1 MKDLILKW
9 ALKNAV
15 DHNGQAVV
23 GAVISKVIGE
33 NPEARKDMKKLVE
46 EIRITVEEINKLD
59 PAEQLAKLE
68 KFAPE
73 LLEKKVI
80 QQGLPELPD
89 TKEGKVVMMF
99 PPEPS
104 KYATIGHAKAS
115 TINFY
120 YATKYK
126 GKFIIRFEDT
136 NVNKI
141 KKEYYDHMLEDLKW
155 LGIKWDKVDYIS
167 KHVPKM
173 YKAAEKL
180 IKTGNAYMC
189 NCPTEKV
196 HELRGKGEACLCREN
211 PKTENISLWKKM
223 LENQFKKGEYSLRAK
238 IDMQHKNAAMRDPAI
253 MRTVI
258 GTHPIVGDNYLVWPT
273 YDLATAIMDGIEHI
287 THRLRSKEFEMR
299 AEIQQ
304 WIQNKLGIQSPY
316 ITEFARFNL
325 EGVPAS
331 GRIIREKLESGE
343 LKGWDDPRIPTLISL
358 RKRGFKPEAIRNFA
372 INTGLSKHES
382 ILTWDVLEAENRK
395 IIEPIAKRYFMVQDY
410 VKMIVRHVP
419 KKYKTEIK
427 LHPNKLEMGTKRYGF
442 PGDEVHV
449 LVNKRDML
457 EKKQNDELR
466 LMDLMNIKLDVIG
479 SEEVIAEF
487 TGKEMKHGPKI
498 IHWVDPREA
507 IDIEILM
514 ANGEIFYGLAEKAA
528 NKIKVDDVIQ
538 FIRFGFCR
546 LDEKGEEV
554 LKFRFTHT

>member
-46 EIRITVEEINKLD
+46 EIKITVEEINKLD
-59 PAEQLAKLE
+59 QAEQLAKLE

-167 KHVPKM
+167 KHIPKM

-189 NCPTEKV
+189 KCPIETV

-211 PKTENISLWKKM
+211 PKKENMGLWKKM

-273 YDLATAIMDGIEHI
+273 YDLATAIMDGIEKI

-304 WIQNKLGIQSPY
+304 WIQNKLGIRSPY

-331 GRIIREKLESGE
+331 GRVIREKLASGE

-395 IIEPIAKRYFMVQDY
+395 VIEPIAKRYFMVQDY

-427 LHPNKLEMGTKRYGF
+427 LHPDKLKMGTKKYSF

-487 TGKEMKHGPKI
+487 TGKEMRHGPKI

-528 NKIKVDDVIQ
+528 DKINVDDVIQ
-538 FIRFGFCR
+538 FVRFGFCR